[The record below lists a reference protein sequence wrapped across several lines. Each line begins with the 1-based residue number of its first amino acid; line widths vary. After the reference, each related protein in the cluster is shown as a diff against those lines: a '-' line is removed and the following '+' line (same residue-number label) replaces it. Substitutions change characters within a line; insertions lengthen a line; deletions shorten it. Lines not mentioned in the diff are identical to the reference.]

1 MAMLVK
7 EFMTKGVVWCTPWD
21 TAQAVAELM
30 KVHDVGAIPVVWDMK
45 DPLVEGI
52 VTDRDLCCGVVA
64 EARNSEAITISEL
77 MTPVPVTCQP
87 EFTMEECEELMQQ
100 NQVRR
105 IPVVDER
112 GRCIGIVTQAD
123 IALHAPET
131 QVAKTIQEISKPAK
145 KDKGMAIKKDYLDEQ
160 THEQDQI
167 LLLNRRR
174 ELHRKAEVCR

>member
-1 MAMLVK
+1 MLLK
-7 EFMTKGVVWCTPWD
+7 ELMTKEVVFCTPWD
-21 TAQAVAELM
+21 TARAAASLM
-30 KVHDVGAIPVVWDMK
+30 KEHDIGAIPVVWDK
-45 DPLVEGI
+45 SDPLVEGI

-64 EARNSEAITISEL
+64 EARNSDAITISEL

-87 EFTMEECEELMQQ
+87 ESTIEECEELMQQ

-123 IALHAPET
+123 IALHAPAA
-131 QVAKTIQEISKPAK
+131 QVAKTIKEISKPSK
-145 KDKGMAIKKDYLDEQ
+145 KNKGMAIKRNYLDEQ

-174 ELHRKAEVCR
+174 ELHRKAEVVR